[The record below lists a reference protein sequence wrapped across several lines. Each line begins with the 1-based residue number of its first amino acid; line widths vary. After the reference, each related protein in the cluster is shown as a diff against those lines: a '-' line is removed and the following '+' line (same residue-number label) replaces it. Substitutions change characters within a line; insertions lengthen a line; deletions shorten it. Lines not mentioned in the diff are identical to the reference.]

1 MLKQKLYALNLL
13 RGKRDGA
20 GWGEGAEL
28 IHWLGLATL
37 IIILD
42 QITKLWIRLN
52 FVYGESVAVTDF
64 FNLVL
69 VHNSGAAFSFLSN
82 AGGWQRWL
90 FSTIAVTA
98 SVWITWLLR
107 KYPQEKL
114 FCFALTLILGGAL
127 GNLIDRVTYGYVV
140 DFLDFYWKNYHFPAF
155 NIADSAVTCGAGLF
169 LWDSFTKK
177 T

>member
-1 MLKQKLYALNLL
+1 MTKPI
-13 RGKRDGA
+13 GSGV
-20 GWGEGAEL
+20 GL
-28 IHWLGLATL
+28 IHWLILATV
-37 IIILD
+37 IIVLD
-42 QITKLWIRLN
+42 QITKLWISQS

-90 FSTIAVTA
+90 FSAIAAIA

-107 KYPQEKL
+107 KHEQEKL
-114 FCFALTLILGGAL
+114 FCFALSLILGGAL
-127 GNLIDRVTYGYVV
+127 GNLIDRAAYGYVV
-140 DFLDFYWKNYHFPAF
+140 DFLDFYWNTYHFPAF
-155 NIADSAVTCGAGLF
+155 NIADSAVTCGAGLL
-169 LWDSFTKK
+169 LWESFIKK

>member
-1 MLKQKLYALNLL
+1 MTMPVE
-13 RGKRDGA
+13 RGA
-20 GWGEGAEL
+20 GL
-28 IHWLGLATL
+28 KHWLSLATV

-42 QITKLWIRLN
+42 QITKLWISQT
-52 FVYGESVAVTDF
+52 FVYGESVAVTNF

-90 FSTIAVTA
+90 FSGIAVSA
-98 SVWITWLLR
+98 SVWIIWLLR
-107 KYPQEKL
+107 KHQQEKL

-127 GNLIDRVTYGYVV
+127 GNLIDRAAYGYVV
-140 DFLDFYWKNYHFPAF
+140 DFLDFYWNTYHFPAF
-155 NIADSAVTCGAGLF
+155 NIADSAVTCGAGLL
-169 LWDSFTKK
+169 LWQSFTKK

>member
-1 MLKQKLYALNLL
+1 MTKLV
-13 RGKRDGA
+13 GG
-20 GWGEGAEL
+20 GEGL
-28 IHWLGLATL
+28 IHWLSLATI

-42 QITKLWIRLN
+42 QVTKLWISQN

-90 FSTIAVTA
+90 FSVIAVTA
-98 SVWITWLLR
+98 SVWIIMLLR
-107 KYPQEKL
+107 KHKQEKL

-127 GNLIDRVTYGYVV
+127 GNLIDRAAYGYVV
-140 DFLDFYWKNYHFPAF
+140 DFLDFYWNTYHFPAF
-155 NIADSAVTCGAGLF
+155 NVADSAVTCGAGLL
-169 LWDSFTKK
+169 LWESFTKK

>member
-1 MLKQKLYALNLL
+1 MTKLGG
-13 RGKRDGA
+13 R
-20 GWGEGAEL
+20 GAEL
-28 IHWLGLATL
+28 KHWLSLATV

-42 QITKLWIRLN
+42 QITKLWISQI

-90 FSTIAVTA
+90 FSAVAATA
-98 SVWITWLLR
+98 SVWIIWLLR
-107 KYPQEKL
+107 KYKQEKL

-127 GNLIDRVTYGYVV
+127 GNLIDRAAYGYVV
-140 DFLDFYWKNYHFPAF
+140 DFLDFYWNTYHFPAF
-155 NIADSAVTCGAGLF
+155 NIADSAVTCGAGLL
-169 LWDSFTKK
+169 LWESFTKK

>member
-1 MLKQKLYALNLL
+1 MTKPV
-13 RGKRDGA
+13 
-20 GWGEGAEL
+20 WGGVGL
-28 IHWLGLATL
+28 IHWLILATV
-37 IIILD
+37 IIIFD
-42 QITKLWIRLN
+42 QITKLWISQN
-52 FVYGESVAVTDF
+52 FVYGESMAVTDF

-90 FSTIAVTA
+90 FSAIAAIA

-107 KYPQEKL
+107 KHKQEKL

-127 GNLIDRVTYGYVV
+127 GNLIDRAAYGYVV
-140 DFLDFYWKNYHFPAF
+140 DFLDFYWNTYHFPAF
-155 NIADSAVTCGAGLF
+155 NIADSAVTCGAGLL
-169 LWDSFTKK
+169 LWESFTQK

>member
-1 MLKQKLYALNLL
+1 MTKLGG
-13 RGKRDGA
+13 R
-20 GWGEGAEL
+20 GAEL
-28 IHWLGLATL
+28 KHWLSLATV
-37 IIILD
+37 IVILD
-42 QITKLWIRLN
+42 QITKLWISQI

-90 FSTIAVTA
+90 FSAVAATA
-98 SVWITWLLR
+98 SVWIIWLLR
-107 KYPQEKL
+107 KHKQEKL

-127 GNLIDRVTYGYVV
+127 GNLIDRAAYGYVV
-140 DFLDFYWKNYHFPAF
+140 DFLDFYWNTYHFPAF
-155 NIADSAVTCGAGLF
+155 NIADSAVTCGAGLL
-169 LWDSFTKK
+169 LWESFTKK

>member
-1 MLKQKLYALNLL
+1 MTKPDG
-13 RGKRDGA
+13 RGA
-20 GWGEGAEL
+20 GL
-28 IHWLGLATL
+28 KHWLSLATV
-37 IIILD
+37 IIVLD
-42 QITKLWIRLN
+42 QLTKLWISQN

-90 FSTIAVTA
+90 FSAVAATA
-98 SVWITWLLR
+98 SVWIILLLR
-107 KYPQEKL
+107 KHKQEKL

-127 GNLIDRVTYGYVV
+127 GNLIDRAAYGYVV
-140 DFLDFYWKNYHFPAF
+140 DFLDFYWDTYHFPAF
-155 NIADSAVTCGAGLF
+155 NIADSAVTCGAGLL
-169 LWDSFTKK
+169 LWESFAKK